1 MPCNLKRC
9 QKIRRKLSSS
19 KLKDDRNPFHK
30 GQDVS
35 VTATLHEHAN
45 RLAIEGGQPVRSE
58 PLPWELPGAHWIG
71 EEELELVSRVI
82 RARSPFRFYGPDLQR
97 MVDTLEEEWCSAFGH
112 RHALGVSSGTAAL
125 SIAMSALEI
134 GPGDEVL
141 VPGYLWVSCVSAV
154 VRAGAIPRLVD
165 IDDCFTLD
173 PVDLERK
180 IGPRTRAALMVH
192 MSGAPGRVAEVA
204 RICRERGIGLIEDC
218 AQTAGASQDGKAVG
232 TFGDVGIFSFQLNK
246 NMTSGDG
253 GMVVTE
259 RDDLFR
265 RIVALHDVGYPRN
278 AQGRLDTSDP
288 ECQLWGVGARMSEL
302 TGAMCLAQMRKLPL
316 ITGAMRSAKWR
327 IREALTDVAGLN
339 FRTIPDPKGDTGP
352 FMLMALRD
360 GETAERFVAALR
372 AEGIAG
378 PPGSLAC
385 LTMREWGMH
394 WYSNIPSLVN
404 KRSNSRDGA
413 PWTLP
418 ANAFAADYSYAF
430 GALPRCDDLHA
441 RGALLT
447 IASTLTPEDVDD
459 IITAMRKVARVVLA

>member
-1 MPCNLKRC
+1 MTITSAS
-9 QKIRRKLSSS
+9 Q
-19 KLKDDRNPFHK
+19 
-30 GQDVS
+30 
-35 VTATLHEHAN
+35 EHAN
-45 RLAIEGGQPVRSE
+45 RLAIEGGQPVRTT

-71 EEELELVSRVI
+71 EEELELVSRVVK
-82 RARSPFRFYGPDLQR
+82 ARSPFRFYGPDLQH
-97 MVDTLEEEWCSAFGH
+97 MVDTLEKEWCAAFGH
-112 RHALGVSSGTAAL
+112 KHALGVSSGTAAL

-173 PVDLERK
+173 PADVARK
-180 IGPRTRAALMVH
+180 IGPNTRAALMVH

-204 RICRERGIGLIEDC
+204 AVCKQKGIGLIEDC
-218 AQTAGASQDGKAVG
+218 AQTAGASQNGKAVG
-232 TFGDVGIFSFQLNK
+232 TFGDIGIFSFQLNK

-253 GMVVTE
+253 GLVVTE

-265 RIVALHDVGYPRN
+265 RIVALHDLGYPRN
-278 AQGRLDTSDP
+278 AQGRLDTSD
-288 ECQLWGVGARMSEL
+288 ESCQLWGVGARMSEL

-327 IREALTDVAGLN
+327 IREALADVSGLT
-339 FRTIPDPKGDTGP
+339 FRTIVDPAGDTGP
-352 FMLMALRD
+352 FLLMALKD
-360 GETAERFVAALR
+360 KATARRFVDALR

-385 LTMREWGMH
+385 LTMRVWGMH

-404 KRSNSRDGA
+404 KRSNSRDGS
-413 PWTLP
+413 PWSLP
-418 ANAFAADYSYAF
+418 ANAFAADYSYGP
-430 GALPRCDDLHA
+430 GALANCDDLQA

-447 IASTLTPEDVDD
+447 IASTLTDADVTD
-459 IITAMRKVARVVLA
+459 IITAIRKVAKVVLA

>member
-1 MPCNLKRC
+1 MT
-9 QKIRRKLSSS
+9 
-19 KLKDDRNPFHK
+19 
-30 GQDVS
+30 VS
-35 VTATLHEHAN
+35 ATTHEHAN
-45 RLAIEGGQPVRSE
+45 RLAIEGGAPVRTK

-71 EEELELVSRVI
+71 DEELELVSRVV
-82 RARSPFRFYGPDLQR
+82 RARSPFRFYGPDLQH
-97 MVDTLEEEWCSAFGH
+97 MVDTLEKECGAPFGH
-112 RHALGVSSGTAAL
+112 KHALGVSSGTAAL

-141 VPGYLWVSCVSAV
+141 DPGYLWVSCVSAV

-173 PVDLERK
+173 PADVERK
-180 IGPRTRAALMVH
+180 IGPNTRAALMVH

-218 AQTAGASQDGKAVG
+218 AQTAGASQHGKAVG

-259 RDDLFR
+259 RDDLYR
-265 RIVALHDVGYPRN
+265 RIVALHDLGYPRN
-278 AQGRLDTSDP
+278 AQGRLDTSDA

-302 TGAMCLAQMRKLPL
+302 TGAMCLAQMRKLPK
-316 ITGAMRSAKWR
+316 ITQAMRDAKWA
-327 IREALTDVAGLN
+327 IREGLADVSGIT
-339 FRTIPDPKGDTGP
+339 FRTVPDPKGDTGP
-352 FMLMALRD
+352 FLLMALKD
-360 GETAERFVAALR
+360 EATARRFVDALR

-404 KRSNSRDGA
+404 KRSNSRDGF
-413 PWTLP
+413 PWSHP
-418 ANAFAADYSYAF
+418 ANAFGADYSYAA
-430 GALPRCDDLHA
+430 GALANCDDLNA

-447 IASTLTPEDVDD
+447 IASTLTQEDVDD
-459 IITAMRKVARVVLA
+459 IIAAIRKVARVVLA